1 VYYLSLAQFR
11 SLCN

>member
-1 VYYLSLAQFR
+1 VYYLSLAQFT